1 MSTKHDEPP
10 AVKYYQ
16 YLCLLTFVIFVSCD
30 TTPPKTIVRHTTG
43 TSKTDTVVA
52 TAPAAEKKKVKKK
65 IYLTF
70 DDGPNKGTDNVLNIV
85 KEENV
90 PVTFFLVGAHAFGSK
105 AQQVTWDS
113 LQASKLVEIC
123 NHSFTHAWY
132 NSYNKFYSLP
142 DSVVNDFYKT
152 TIQLQLKNGIGRTPG
167 RNIWRVDSIQFTD
180 NAKTKAAADSLYK
193 AGYDMLGWDL
203 EWHFNPKTM
212 RAIKS
217 GDDLANQIDSLLLKN
232 KTRLPG
238 NLVLLAHDQVYKN
251 TEDSLQLHQLIRR
264 LKANSE
270 YEFAVA
276 SNYPGVKKKSV
287 TDSMLKRNMLKS
299 DSLRK
304 NNLLNKDTNRV
315 VKPAIS

>member
-1 MSTKHDEPP
+1 MSTTHDEPP
-10 AVKYYQ
+10 AAKYYH
-16 YLCLLTFVIFVSCD
+16 YLCLLTFVVFVSCD
-30 TTPPKTIVRHTTG
+30 
-43 TSKTDTVVA
+43 S
-52 TAPAAEKKKVKKK
+52 TAPGKVKQPVSVTKKSDTAVVTLKPAEKKKTKKK

-105 AQQVTWDS
+105 AQKATWDS
-113 LQASKLVEIC
+113 LQASALVELC

-132 NSYNKFYSLP
+132 NRYDKYYSLP

-152 TIQLQLKNGIGRTPG
+152 TEQLQLKNGIGRTPG
-167 RNIWRVDSIQFTD
+167 RNIWRVDSLQFTD
-180 NAKTKAAADSLYK
+180 NAKTKAAADSLFN

-212 RAIKS
+212 RATKS
-217 GDDLANQIDSLLLKN
+217 ADDLARQIDSLLLKN
-232 KTRLPG
+232 KTKQPG

-251 TEDSLQLHQLIRR
+251 AEDSLQLHQLIRK
-264 LKANSE
+264 LKANTE

-276 SNYPGVKKKSV
+276 SNYPGIKKKAV
-287 TDSMLKRNMLKS
+287 TDSMLKKTS
-299 DSLRK
+299 YKTDSLRR
-304 NNLLNKDTNRV
+304 NNLMNKDTLRP
-315 VKPAIS
+315 VKQTIG